1 MSGISERA
9 ANVNFLV
16 DNFVAATPGVVDAIV
31 VSSDGLALA
40 ASKGLDRDAVDRF
53 SAVASGLIG
62 LAFGVAERFGGG
74 GVREV
79 VIDMENVLLF
89 VTGISDG
96 SLLAVVASSGADV
109 GLVGFEM
116 SRLVERCG
124 DILSPELRH
133 ELQAGLPR

>member
-1 MSGISERA
+1 MSGVAERA
-9 ANVNFLV
+9 KNVNFLV
-16 DNFVAATPGVVDAIV
+16 DDFVQSTPGVVDTVV

-53 SAVASGLIG
+53 AAVASGLIG
-62 LAFGVAERFGGG
+62 LAFGVAERFDGG

-96 SLLAVVASSGADV
+96 SLLAVVASANADV

-124 DILSPELRH
+124 DVLSPELRH
-133 ELQAGLPR
+133 ELQSGLPR